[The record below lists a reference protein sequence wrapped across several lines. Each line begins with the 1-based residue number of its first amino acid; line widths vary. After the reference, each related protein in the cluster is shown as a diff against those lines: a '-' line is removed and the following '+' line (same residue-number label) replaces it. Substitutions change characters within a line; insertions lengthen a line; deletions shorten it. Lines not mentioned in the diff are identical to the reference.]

1 MKRILLPAL
10 AILAVAGC
18 AKTAKPA
25 QQANDQDTM
34 TVRQSDSVLSTFPI
48 PGASKI
54 RDAQK
59 AADKT
64 NKQLQAF
71 DTVH

>member
-1 MKRILLPAL
+1 MKRVLLPAL
-10 AILAVAGC
+10 AMLAVAGC

-25 QQANDQDTM
+25 QQANNQDTM
-34 TVRQSDSVLSTFPI
+34 TVRQSDSVLSTFPV

-54 RDAQK
+54 LDAQK
-59 AADKT
+59 AVDKT
-64 NKQLQAF
+64 NKQLQAI